1 MKLKKIPQRTCL
13 GCGETKPKQEL
24 IRIVRQNDGSIFVDK
39 TGKANG
45 RGAYICNNIECL
57 EKAIKSKR
65 LDKNFKIEI
74 NNEIYES
81 LRGVIIGKERK

>member
-1 MKLKKIPQRTCL
+1 MKKIPQRTCL

-65 LDKNFKIEI
+65 LDKNLKIEI